1 MSDRPLT
8 LFDVAPGKVLADR
21 YQIRKPFRHGGMAA
35 TFICTD
41 AETGSECELQ
51 VFPSAL
57 FDKKE
62 QAVDFAGALSKWKE
76 ISSPA
81 IAQVHDVIVRD
92 DGTLLLVTEVP
103 RGESLRT
110 WIETNERM
118 PVADVLAMGRHLLGG
133 LEQVHAAGQV
143 HGDVKPHAV
152 HIDGS
157 PLETVLVDGGIT
169 SGLWSAKH
177 LGDKTALIGTPF
189 YAPVEQ
195 FGGESPDIQS
205 DIYNIA
211 TVMYE
216 LCVGVVPWPGASF
229 LEIFQAKLEKRP
241 PSMRS
246 RVPDVEV
253 PASLEEAIV
262 GGLLAD
268 RRERYSSVRSFLDA
282 LDAVEID

>member
-8 LFDVAPGKVLADR
+8 LFDVAPGKVLAER
-21 YQIRKPFRHGGMAA
+21 YQIRKPYRHGGMAA

-41 AETGSECELQ
+41 AEDGSDCELQ

-57 FDKKE
+57 FDKKA
-62 QAVDFAGALSKWKE
+62 QADEFAEALEKWKE
-76 ISSPA
+76 VDSAA
-81 IAQVHDVIVRD
+81 IVQVRVVVVRD
-92 DGTLLLVTEVP
+92 DGTLLLITDVP
-103 RGESLRT
+103 RGQSLRD
-110 WIETNERM
+110 WIQANERM
-118 PVADVLAMGRHLLGG
+118 PVADVLALGRHLLGG
-133 LEQVHAAGQV
+133 LEMVHGAGQV
-143 HGDVKPHAV
+143 HGDVKPHAI
-152 HIDGS
+152 HIEGG
-157 PLETVLVDGGIT
+157 PVETMLVDGGIT

-195 FGGESPDIQS
+195 FGGDSPDIQS

-216 LCVGVVPWPGASF
+216 LCTGVVPWPGSSF

-241 PSMRS
+241 PSMKS
-246 RVPDVEV
+246 RAPEVDVP
-253 PASLEEAIV
+253 PLLEEAIM

-268 RRERYSSVRSFLDA
+268 RRERYSSVRSFMERLE
-282 LDAVEID
+282 AVELD

>member
-8 LFDVAPGKVLADR
+8 LFDVAPGKVLVER
-21 YQIRKPFRHGGMAA
+21 FQIKKPYRHGGMAA

-41 AETGSECELQ
+41 AQDGTDCELQ

-57 FDKKE
+57 FDKKS
-62 QAVDFAGALSKWKE
+62 QADDFAAALAKWRE
-76 ISSPA
+76 INSPA
-81 IAQVHDVIVRD
+81 IVQVRDVIVRE
-92 DGTLLLVTEVP
+92 DGTLLLATDVP
-103 RGESLRT
+103 QGQSLRD
-110 WIETNERM
+110 WIEENERM
-118 PVADVLAMGRHLLGG
+118 PIGDVVELGRHLLGG
-133 LEQVHAAGQV
+133 LEKVHAAGQI
-143 HGDVKPHAV
+143 HGDIKPHAV
-152 HIDGS
+152 HIDGG
-157 PLETVLVDGGIT
+157 PTNTALVDGGIT

-195 FGGESPDIQS
+195 FGGESPDVQS

-216 LCVGVVPWPGASF
+216 LMTGVVPWPGSSF

-246 RVPDVEV
+246 RAPEVEV
-253 PASLEEAIV
+253 PRDLEDAVI

-268 RRERYSSVRSFLDA
+268 RRERYSSVRAFIEA
-282 LDAVEID
+282 LEGVGQA